1 MYDKLVRDNIP
12 SIIRENNEIPVTY
25 IADDEEY
32 QERLRAKLI
41 EEAKEYSESG
51 DLEELADIIEVINAI
66 KKFEDIS
73 DSELQKVRKDKNER
87 RGCFEKRIILESVD
101 QDN

>member
-1 MYDKLVRDNIP
+1 MYDKLVRDDIP
-12 SIIRENNEIPVTY
+12 KIIEKNNENPVTH

-32 QERLRAKLI
+32 QERLRDKLI
-41 EEAKEYSESG
+41 EESEEYIESG

-73 DSELQKVRKDKNER
+73 DSELEKIRKDKNEK
-87 RGCFEKRIILESVD
+87 RGGFEKRIILECV
-101 QDN
+101 N